1 MPTQINFE
9 YRKQE
14 LENAVKFI
22 RISINPLSPK
32 RKAFSN
38 TKFVVI
44 NQKPNI
50 KLIHN
55 QTRDIQLSVPTG
67 KVESVQGGKQQQVDV
82 LKRFMKD
89 RFSSPQ
95 NLDEMTQVGSSKL
108 QIKVEENQK
117 ISGMKASRSSSDRN
131 MNPCEISLVSNIESS
146 QILSNCT
153 NKSQEIIEQLWFQLA
168 LTKNVNP
175 KLVELC
181 INSLKQISVCF
192 ADQVVNTADGH
203 GNTVL
208 HYAVSQ
214 ASWPIVATILTNC
227 PKVDVNMF
235 NHTGYTP
242 LMLAAVLPSEPINK
256 NDMDTLDLMVSRA
269 NLNLKSQNE
278 REQTVLIL
286 AAMHGHLKD
295 NEGCTALD
303 IALDKQNHEIALLIY
318 AKMKVQKLNCRSVVC
333 FTNHNI

>member
-175 KLVELC
+175 KLV
-181 INSLKQISVCF
+181 
-192 ADQVVNTADGH
+192 VNTADGH

-318 AKMKVQKLNCRSVVC
+318 AKMKVQKLNCRSVLHVKRKGK
-333 FTNHNI
+333 